1 MLFFSIFRLG
11 ILICISKNDHS
22 SLAAVVIW
30 FQTEFVFHLNCVFFG
45 KEMAFSTPSISQQK
59 KALFVDFLLEEKN
72 LSFSWFYT
80 SFEWLNL
87 SQL

>member
-1 MLFFSIFRLG
+1 
-11 ILICISKNDHS
+11 
-22 SLAAVVIW
+22 
-30 FQTEFVFHLNCVFFG
+30 
-45 KEMAFSTPSISQQK
+45 MAFSTPSISQQK